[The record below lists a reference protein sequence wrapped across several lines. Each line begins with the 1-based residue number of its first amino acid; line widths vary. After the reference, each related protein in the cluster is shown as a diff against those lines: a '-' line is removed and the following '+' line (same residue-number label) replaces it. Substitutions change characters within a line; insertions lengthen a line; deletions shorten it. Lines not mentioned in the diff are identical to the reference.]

1 MSPSL
6 SFEAL
11 IGTAWS
17 IYLAHATQASKDEY
31 LMVRWRVLAVTTIT
45 AANNGVNSLV
55 LGLSGVLPSIS
66 SMNHHSK
73 CMRKAL
79 TLSLWGWEF
88 TDLLKVTWS
97 EWWHLCLL
105 RWAGPRLC

>member
-1 MSPSL
+1 MQPR
-6 SFEAL
+6 
-11 IGTAWS
+11 
-17 IYLAHATQASKDEY
+17 QAKTVY
-31 LMVRWRVLAVTTIT
+31 LMVRRHVLAVTTIRP
-45 AANNGVNSLV
+45 ANNGVELTVV

-88 TDLLKVTWS
+88 TDLLKATLS